1 MPPTMARLVS
11 VSERMRTL
19 DLLVQAHKIAPGWAD
34 ALRRVA
40 PEIDGKIEAC
50 LTRLAAA
57 GPYLPTEND
66 IWRAFEVPP
75 ADVRVLILGQDPYP
89 NEDHAVGLSF
99 STGPRGPVPASLHN
113 IYCELRRSGYEP
125 PGDGDLSA
133 WAEQGVMLLNR
144 ALTVPRD
151 SSTRPRRHIRWWAPI
166 VIATMKAIATEAEKR
181 PIAAMLWG
189 VPAHGMRKYLGP
201 KVKVF
206 ATSHPAPQSVNHTA
220 GGEEKFSCSRPFAR
234 VNEWFSH
241 TGAPE
246 VDWTLDDQTGSR
258 GRLTEPLSPG
268 STLKTCS
275 AFVSRTGDA
284 H

>member
-1 MPPTMARLVS
+1 MARLVS
-11 VSERMRTL
+11 VGERLRTL
-19 DLLVQAHKIAPGWAD
+19 DLLVRDHKVAPGWAD

-57 GPYLPTEND
+57 GPYLPTENV

-75 ADVRVLILGQDPYP
+75 AGVRVLILGQDPYP

-125 PGDGDLSA
+125 RGDGDLSA

-151 SSTRPRRHIRWWAPI
+151 RSTRPRRHFRWWAPI
-166 VIATMKAIATEAEKR
+166 VIPTMKAIAIEAEKR

-189 VPAHGMRKYLGP
+189 VRAHRMRKYLGP
-201 KVKVF
+201 DVEVF
-206 ATSHPAPQSVNHTA
+206 ATSHPAPLSVNRTA
-220 GGEEKFSCSRPFAR
+220 GGEEKFRSSRPFAR

-241 TGAPE
+241 AGAPE
-246 VDWTLDDQTGSR
+246 VDWTLAAQTGSR
-258 GRLTEPLSPG
+258 GHLPNR
-268 STLKTCS
+268 
-275 AFVSRTGDA
+275 
-284 H
+284 

>member
-1 MPPTMARLVS
+1 MG
-11 VSERMRTL
+11 ERMRSL
-19 DLLVQAHKIAPGWAD
+19 DLLVQAHKIDPGWAD

-50 LTRLAAA
+50 LSRLASA
-57 GPYLPTEND
+57 GPYLPTENA

-75 ADVRVLILGQDPYP
+75 AGIRVLILGQDPYP
-89 NEDHAVGLSF
+89 NPNHAVGLSF

-125 PGDGDLSA
+125 RDDGDLSA

-151 SSTRPRRHIRWWAPI
+151 PSTRPRRHVRWWAPI
-166 VIATMKAIATEAEKR
+166 VIPTMKAIAIEAEKR

-201 KVKVF
+201 NVQVF
-206 ATSHPAPQSVNHTA
+206 ATSHPAPQSVNRTA
-220 GGEEKFSCSRPFAR
+220 AGEQQFRCSRPFAR
-234 VNEWFSH
+234 VNEWFGH
-241 TGAPE
+241 CGAQE
-246 VDWTLDDQTGSR
+246 VDWTLTDQTGSR
-258 GRLTEPLSPG
+258 GRLPLSPG
-268 STLKTCS
+268 STLKACS
-275 AFVSRTGDA
+275 AFVSRTGGA